1 MLVGEVRCATTATGC
16 SWKLSGGS
24 QLSSGPTYSS
34 KKPQVFRDTLRR
46 KVVCST
52 LSRAG
57 RRRRGRLSHQALAGA
72 AAQSASSGPATP
84 SADGR
89 PTARPTAST
98 PAAAGA
104 LQIAR

>member
-34 KKPQVFRDTLRR
+34 KNAQVFRDTLRR

-57 RRRRGRLSHQALAGA
+57 RRRGPEREQRTRHAERLRAPDGEAHRQHGRGGRRAPDRPVERGQGVFAG
-72 AAQSASSGPATP
+72 
-84 SADGR
+84 
-89 PTARPTAST
+89 
-98 PAAAGA
+98 
-104 LQIAR
+104 